1 MRMFPRRLLRTVFV
15 ALSTTAV
22 CTLVPATLST
32 PSAVAEP
39 APRGTE
45 IEPEYPFQ
53 DNTDNRQP
61 RDRENNRPRDREDN
75 RLRDRDE
82 FLDNNRLR
90 DRDNFSDDSRSR
102 ERHEFLDRA
111 EEAGAGVIVG
121 VIDFSADI
129 IKCGLHIATPIVECP
144 L

>member
-1 MRMFPRRLLRTVFV
+1 MFPRRLLRTVFV

-45 IEPEYPFQ
+45 TEPEYPFQ

-61 RDRENNRPRDREDN
+61 RDRENNRPRDR
-75 RLRDRDE
+75 DE
-82 FLDNNRLR
+82 FLDNDRLR